1 MIINQVVLISIIVQR
16 RLADAVKECEQVVV
30 MNWTQE
36 YNVKTDDSNLT
47 EASAKQFLE
56 DLLQMSRRS
65 LERKR
70 SISSVSG
77 TSDADGPRVPQ
88 QPTTSTQK
96 AVPSK
101 LPETSP
107 GVERDMR

>member
-1 MIINQVVLISIIVQR
+1 
-16 RLADAVKECEQVVV
+16 V

-56 DLLQMSRRS
+56 DLLHMTRRC

-77 TSDADGPRVPQ
+77 TSDADGPRVP
-88 QPTTSTQK
+88 PTPATSTQK
-96 AVPSK
+96 QVQPPAKP
-101 LPETSP
+101 PAPSP